1 MSYINLFSIMLDLKS
16 LKEHV
21 ALQNLSIYSTWK
33 NLRKQW
39 KINKLKMIAPTW
51 NDKLELLDGFYSVSD
66 VQK

>member
-1 MSYINLFSIMLDLKS
+1 MLDLKS

>member
-1 MSYINLFSIMLDLKS
+1 MNYINLFSIMLDLKS